1 MSLDEHYSAALAAL
15 ALEIGVDA
23 QALNEHQ
30 TIVVGEVTLV
40 LSPVAGPDGIAIQ
53 CACKVGP
60 LPPQPSADVLR
71 LFLQANTL
79 GSVTTGSSFGLQLNA
94 DDILLEQRYSIDTPP
109 AALARACRAQCETSL
124 IWAAALAQGL
134 PHTSV
139 V

>member
-1 MSLDEHYSAALAAL
+1 MSLDEHYSADLTAL

-30 TIVVGEVTLV
+30 TLVVGEVTLS
-40 LSPVAGPDGIAIQ
+40 LSPVAGPSGGAIQ

-60 LPPQPSADVLR
+60 LPPHPSTDMLR
-71 LFLQANTL
+71 LLLQANTL
-79 GSVTTGSSFGLQLNA
+79 GPITTGSSFGLQLGA

-124 IWAAALAQGL
+124 ILAAALAQGL
-134 PHTSV
+134 PLTHAV
-139 V
+139 